1 MEFLKIFLS
10 QHKYS
15 IPSHNYQIER
25 PLLSE
30 YPTLQDP
37 DSS

>member
-1 MEFLKIFLS
+1 MEFWKIFLL

-15 IPSHNYQIER
+15 IPFHGHQIER

-37 DSS
+37 DYS